1 MHPFLELLNEKITI
15 KEDQRVKEINY
26 KIETDF
32 EMPATAE
39 TEVGLFLQFVS
50 EGHYPREQAYDFLYK
65 FIEFYEEDD
74 DSMTDIAN
82 LIVYAV
88 ASDWIDAIDGS
99 RLVGSLWTYLGY
111 PEDLVAFIG
120 TEGEVEHLDN
130 KLRSKNITSEEIKDI
145 ERKLSQIRLDLR
157 AIANK
162 YIENNTI

>member
-1 MHPFLELLNEKITI
+1 MHTFLELLNEKITTSD
-15 KEDQRVKEINY
+15 DQRVKAIDK

-50 EGHYPREQAYDFLYK
+50 EGHYPREKAYDFLYK

-74 DSMTDIAN
+74 DSMVDIAN
-82 LIVYAV
+82 LIIYAV
-88 ASDWIDAIDGS
+88 ANDWIDAIDGS

-130 KLRSKNITSEEIKDI
+130 KLRSENITSDEIQDI
-145 ERKLSQIRLDLR
+145 EKKLSQIRLNLR

>member
-1 MHPFLELLNEKITI
+1 MHPFLELLHEKITTED
-15 KEDQRVKEINY
+15 KERVKEISY

-32 EMPATAE
+32 EMPAKAE

-50 EGHYPREQAYDFLYK
+50 DSHFPREQAYDFLYK

-74 DSMTDIAN
+74 ESMTDIAN

-88 ASDWIDAIDGS
+88 ANDWIDAIDGS

-120 TEGEVEHLDN
+120 TEGEIEHLDN
-130 KLRSKNITSEEIKDI
+130 KLRSNSITPDEIKEI
-145 ERKLSQIRLDLR
+145 EKKLSEIRSDIR

>member
-1 MHPFLELLNEKITI
+1 MHPFLELLNEKITTSD
-15 KEDQRVKEINY
+15 DQRVKAIDNR
-26 KIETDF
+26 IETDF

-39 TEVGLFLQFVS
+39 TEVGLFLQFVN

-74 DSMTDIAN
+74 DSMVDIAN

-88 ASDWIDAIDGS
+88 ANDWIDAIDGS

-111 PEDLVAFIG
+111 PEDLVSFIG

-130 KLRSKNITSEEIKDI
+130 RLRSGNLTSDEIQDI
-145 ERKLSQIRLDLR
+145 EKKLSQIRLDLR